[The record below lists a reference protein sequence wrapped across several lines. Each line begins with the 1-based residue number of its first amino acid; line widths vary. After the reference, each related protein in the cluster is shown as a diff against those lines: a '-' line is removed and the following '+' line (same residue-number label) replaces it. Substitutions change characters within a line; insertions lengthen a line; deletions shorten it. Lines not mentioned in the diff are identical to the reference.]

1 MIEHVRTAAGR
12 GSDEPGAPHR
22 HRPPE
27 GGGRGEERGRGLGAH
42 RPEGDGP
49 RFQRHGGAAG
59 LLPGESGLRALFET
73 GGASIADLAGLSGW
87 TAARLVRHA
96 TARGWR
102 LGGAPPVET
111 KSNAAGAS
119 GRPPRRRKRGGGAS
133 GGGKAG
139 GDVAGRAAEPADR
152 AALVKRLTD
161 AFERQVAEIEARVE
175 TRTGEPGATGERDAR
190 TLAVLAKTLETLI
203 DLDRSARA
211 ETPDADEEGAL
222 DGLREDLARRLDRLR
237 GAR

>member
-1 MIEHVRTAAGR
+1 MIEHVRAAAGR
-12 GSDEPGAPHR
+12 GAEAPGRPDRGHGLGRCRHDGGHGGSAALARQRRVSKAP
-22 HRPPE
+22 P
-27 GGGRGEERGRGLGAH
+27 GERGL
-42 RPEGDGP
+42 
-49 RFQRHGGAAG
+49 Q
-59 LLPGESGLRALFET
+59 ALFET
-73 GGASIADLAGLSGW
+73 GGASIAELAGLSGW

-96 TARGWR
+96 AAAGWR
-102 LGGAPPVET
+102 PRGGA
-111 KSNAAGAS
+111 AG
-119 GRPPRRRKRGGGAS
+119 RNQIERS
-133 GGGKAG
+133 GGFGAAATAAETRWRRLRGDKAG
-139 GDVAGRAAEPADR
+139 GDVAARAAEPADR

-161 AFERQVAEIEARVE
+161 AFERQVAEIEARV
-175 TRTGEPGATGERDAR
+175 GEPGATGERDAR

>member
-1 MIEHVRTAAGR
+1 MIEHVRAAAGR
-12 GSDEPGAPHR
+12 GAEAPGRPDRGHGLGRCRHDGGHGGSAAFARPGKVSKAP
-22 HRPPE
+22 P
-27 GGGRGEERGRGLGAH
+27 GERGL
-42 RPEGDGP
+42 
-49 RFQRHGGAAG
+49 Q
-59 LLPGESGLRALFET
+59 ALFET
-73 GGASIADLAGLSGW
+73 GGASIAELAGLSGW

-96 TARGWR
+96 AAAGWR
-102 LGGAPPVET
+102 LAGAPPVET
-111 KSNAAGAS
+111 KSNEGGAS
-119 GRPPRRRKRGGGAS
+119 GRPPRRRKRGVGAS

-161 AFERQVAEIEARVE
+161 AFERQVAEIEARV
-175 TRTGEPGATGERDAR
+175 GEPGATGERDAR

>member
-1 MIEHVRTAAGR
+1 M
-12 GSDEPGAPHR
+12 
-22 HRPPE
+22 
-27 GGGRGEERGRGLGAH
+27 
-42 RPEGDGP
+42 
-49 RFQRHGGAAG
+49 Q
-59 LLPGESGLRALFET
+59 ALFET
-73 GGASIADLAGLSGW
+73 GGASIAELAGLSGW
-87 TAARLVRHA
+87 PAARLVRHA
-96 TARGWR
+96 AAAGWR
-102 LGGAPPVET
+102 LAGAPPVET
-111 KSNAAGAS
+111 KSNDAGAS

-133 GGGKAG
+133 GAGKAG
-139 GDVAGRAAEPADR
+139 GVVAGRAAEPADR

-161 AFERQVAEIEARVE
+161 AFERQVAEIEARV
-175 TRTGEPGATGERDAR
+175 GEPGATGERDAR